1 MESCRL
7 AVQHL
12 ILGTLVS
19 SPWTSSSPE
28 ARLRPQA
35 SCSRVAWFS
44 ATPSEIPSS
53 SLRSLLL
60 CRLQASNSTVWPP
73 FTLPFSGHSQCS
85 SLVHHLS
92 RTLCALTTV
101 NSETDLCVITFHVKK
116 LLYVFVWVCAHPTG
130 GGTYGLSQ
138 RLVLS
143 FQPSCGFQG
152 SNSDGQ
158 LFVGV
163 SLPAE
168 PSGWPCPVFII
179 TVILQKYF
187 LELEEWLPSILPPVR
202 SHFLCHPPS
211 ASSPPP
217 LALPFR

>member
-116 LLYVFVWVCAHPTG
+116 LLYVFVWCVHTPREGAPMDSVKGWFSLFNPHVGSRDQTQMVSFAWECLCQ
-130 GGTYGLSQ
+130 LS
-138 RLVLS
+138 RPAGPA
-143 FQPSCGFQG
+143 PS
-152 SNSDGQ
+152 
-158 LFVGV
+158 L
-163 SLPAE
+163 
-168 PSGWPCPVFII
+168 
-179 TVILQKYF
+179 
-187 LELEEWLPSILPPVR
+187 
-202 SHFLCHPPS
+202 
-211 ASSPPP
+211 
-217 LALPFR
+217 